1 MDLMDL
7 LTKSGGDKSLGSLAS
22 GLGLDASKTSQLVSA
37 LAPALMRGV
46 QKQAVAEGGLDVL
59 KKALSSGSHQRYVDE
74 PELMQSDATR
84 DDGNKILGHLL
95 GSKEVSRTVAAEAA
109 ASTGIDVGLIK
120 KALPMVAGLAMGALS
135 KSSNSGKLLD
145 SALPGLLGG
154 LVGGNKGAGLS
165 DLLGAARKFF

>member
-1 MDLMDL
+1 
-7 LTKSGGDKSLGSLAS
+7 
-22 GLGLDASKTSQLVSA
+22 
-37 LAPALMRGV
+37 
-46 QKQAVAEGGLDVL
+46 
-59 KKALSSGSHQRYVDE
+59 
-74 PELMQSDATR
+74 MQSDATR

-95 GSKEVSRTVAAEAA
+95 GSKEVSRSVAADAA

-120 KALPMVAGLAMGALS
+120 KALPMLAGLAMGALS

>member
-7 LTKSGGDKSLGSLAS
+7 LTKSGSEKSLGNLAS
-22 GLGLDASKTSQLVSA
+22 GLGLDASKMSEIVGA
-37 LAPALMRGV
+37 LAPALIRGV
-46 QKQAVAEGGLDVL
+46 QKQAVADGGLDVL
-59 KKALSSGSHQRYVDE
+59 KKALGNGSHQRYLDE
-74 PELMQSDATR
+74 PELMQTGASR

-95 GSKEVSRTVAAEAA
+95 GSKEVSRSVAADAA

-135 KSSNSGKLLD
+135 KSSNSGKSLD

-154 LVGGNKGAGLS
+154 SKGAGL
-165 DLLGAARKFF
+165 DNLLDVARKFF